1 MTHTF
6 IPIVTPIMP
15 RMVNIENVTTTAVL
29 SVLTVILFIGIAILI
44 GWMLSKIMSSKG
56 FKTNHAAIIGI
67 SGVASVLLFARYGLT
82 LTALQG
88 LFLLFVLIYA
98 SCSDLTTHTVDDAL
112 WLLVFAL
119 SLASFES
126 VGIGSMLLGAF
137 CVFIPQIA
145 MALLPPHKTLGGADI
160 KLSTAIAFLLGGWR
174 GIGAYLIGL
183 VLAVIVMSIYNKCTN
198 RCKKKPF
205 ALVPFLSIGAM
216 LMFLI

>member
-29 SVLTVILFIGIAILI
+29 SVLTVILFIGIAVLI
-44 GWMLSKIMSSKG
+44 GWTLSKIMSAKG

>member
-15 RMVNIENVTTTAVL
+15 RLVNIENVTTAAVL
-29 SVLTVILFIGIAILI
+29 SVLTVILFIGIAVLI
-44 GWMLSKIMSSKG
+44 GWTLSKIMYAKG

-67 SGVASVLLFARYGLT
+67 SGIASILLFARYGLT

-137 CVFIPQIA
+137 CIFIPQIA

>member
-1 MTHTF
+1 MTTIYPIV
-6 IPIVTPIMP
+6 IPIIP
-15 RMVNIENVTTTAVL
+15 RMINLQNITT
-29 SVLTVILFIGIAILI
+29 TVILTVLSAMFMIGVAMLI
-44 GWMLSKIMSSKG
+44 GWTLSKVMKSKG
-56 FKTNHAAIIGI
+56 MKTNHVALVGV
-67 SGVASVLLFARYGLT
+67 SGVFSLILFARYGLS
-82 LTALQG
+82 LTAIQG
-88 LFLLFVLIYA
+88 LFLLFVLLYA
-98 SCSDLTTHTVDDAL
+98 SCSDLTNHEADDSL
-112 WLLVFAL
+112 WLMVFAL
-119 SLASFES
+119 SL
-126 VGIGSMLLGAF
+126 VGVSQIGLGTMLISAF

>member
-183 VLAVIVMSIYNKCTN
+183 ILAVIVMSIYNKCTN

>member
-29 SVLTVILFIGIAILI
+29 SVLTVILFIGIAVLI
-44 GWMLSKIMSSKG
+44 GLTLSKIMSSKG

-183 VLAVIVMSIYNKCTN
+183 ILAVIVMSIYNKCTN

>member
-29 SVLTVILFIGIAILI
+29 SVLTVILFIGIAVLI
-44 GWMLSKIMSSKG
+44 GWTLSKIMSSKNI
-56 FKTNHAAIIGI
+56 KTNHAAVIGV
-67 SGVASVLLFARYGLT
+67 SGVVSILLFARYGLT

-160 KLSTAIAFLLGGWR
+160 KLSTAISFLLGGWR

-183 VLAVIVMSIYNKCTN
+183 ILAVIVMSIYNRCTN

>member
-15 RMVNIENVTTTAVL
+15 RLVNIENVTTAAVL
-29 SVLTVILFIGIAILI
+29 SVLTVILFIGIAVLI
-44 GWMLSKIMSSKG
+44 GWTLSKIMYAKG

-67 SGVASVLLFARYGLT
+67 SGVASILLFARYGLT

-137 CVFIPQIA
+137 CIFIPQIA

-216 LMFLI
+216 LIFLI

>member
-15 RMVNIENVTTTAVL
+15 RLVNIENVTTAAVL
-29 SVLTVILFIGIAILI
+29 SVLTVILFIGIAVLI
-44 GWMLSKIMSSKG
+44 GWTLSKIMYAKG

-67 SGVASVLLFARYGLT
+67 SGVASILLFARYGLT

-137 CVFIPQIA
+137 CIFIPQIA

>member
-29 SVLTVILFIGIAILI
+29 SVLTVILFIGIAVLI
-44 GWMLSKIMSSKG
+44 GWTLSKIMSSKG
-56 FKTNHAAIIGI
+56 FKTNHGAVIGV
-67 SGVASVLLFARYGLT
+67 SGVVSILLFARYGLT

-88 LFLLFVLIYA
+88 VFLLFVLMYA
-98 SCSDLTTHTVDDAL
+98 SCSDLTTHTVDDGL

>member
-1 MTHTF
+1 
-6 IPIVTPIMP
+6 
-15 RMVNIENVTTTAVL
+15 
-29 SVLTVILFIGIAILI
+29 
-44 GWMLSKIMSSKG
+44 
-56 FKTNHAAIIGI
+56 
-67 SGVASVLLFARYGLT
+67 
-82 LTALQG
+82 
-88 LFLLFVLIYA
+88 
-98 SCSDLTTHTVDDAL
+98 
-112 WLLVFAL
+112 LVFAL

-137 CVFIPQIA
+137 CVVIPQIA

-198 RCKKKPF
+198 RCKKNPF

>member
-29 SVLTVILFIGIAILI
+29 SVLTVILFIGIAVLI
-44 GWMLSKIMSSKG
+44 GLTLSKIMSSKG
-56 FKTNHAAIIGI
+56 LKTNHAAIIGI
-67 SGVASVLLFARYGLT
+67 SGVGSVLLFARYGLT

-88 LFLLFVLIYA
+88 LFLLFVLMYA
-98 SCSDLTTHTVDDAL
+98 SCSDLTTHTVDDGL

>member
-15 RMVNIENVTTTAVL
+15 RLVNIENVTTAAVL
-29 SVLTVILFIGIAILI
+29 SVLTVILFIGIAVLI
-44 GWMLSKIMSSKG
+44 GWTLSKIMYAKG

-67 SGVASVLLFARYGLT
+67 SGIASILLFARYGLT

-126 VGIGSMLLGAF
+126 VGISSMLLGAF
-137 CVFIPQIA
+137 CIFIPQIA